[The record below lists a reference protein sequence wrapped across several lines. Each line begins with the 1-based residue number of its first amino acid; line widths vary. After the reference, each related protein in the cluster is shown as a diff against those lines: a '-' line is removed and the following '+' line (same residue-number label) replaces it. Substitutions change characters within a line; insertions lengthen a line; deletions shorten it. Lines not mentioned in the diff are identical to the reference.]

1 MPFRPTNQTMKP
13 HLTRRDFLK
22 LASALL
28 ALPLLERAPTLQP
41 ARPPQAQERP
51 NLIIILF
58 DALAAQ
64 NLSLYGYPRQTCP
77 NLERFASRA
86 SVYHNHHSAGN
97 FTTPSTASLFTG
109 VYPWTHRAFDL
120 DGLISRQV
128 QPHNLFSL
136 LGEHYFL
143 ATFSQNI
150 LADMLLSQFSQHLE
164 RQLGPDAFS
173 LVGRTFYNHLF
184 PRDRVHGLK
193 SYDQFLFKREEAHGS
208 LLLSIFND
216 LGTLIGERLQS
227 RKLADVHPYG
237 LPRLANTDL
246 YFLFEQVTQ
255 GVMDFLDSLPAP
267 FFAYLHL
274 MPPHEPYMPTRQ
286 FLGLFDDGWSPP
298 PIKPHRLAP
307 SVPQERLNQR
317 RQDYDEFIANLDH
330 EFGRLVDH
338 LEQGDLL
345 ENSYVIVTSDHGEL
359 FERGAHGHSTPLVFE
374 PVIRVPLVISAPGQR
389 QRQDIHALTSNV
401 DLLPS
406 LLRLAGLP
414 LPEWRQGEVL
424 PGLGGSETPG
434 RGVFVVE
441 AKKNAA
447 YAPLSKTTVALLK
460 GPYKLIH
467 YLGYSH
473 YRDEYEFYDL
483 ESDPQELSNLYPEHP
498 AAAELKAELDSQLEE
513 ANQPYLRQ

>member
-1 MPFRPTNQTMKP
+1 MKP

-22 LASALL
+22 LASSLSM
-28 ALPLLERAPTLQP
+28 LPLLDLATGFQP
-41 ARPPQAQERP
+41 ARPAQVQERP

-64 NLSLYGYPRQTCP
+64 NLSLYGYPRQTSP
-77 NLERFASRA
+77 NLERFADRA
-86 SVYHNHHSAGN
+86 IVYHNHHSAGN
-97 FTTPSTASLFTG
+97 FTTPSTASLFTST
-109 VYPWTHRAFDL
+109 YPWTHRAFDL

-136 LGEHYFL
+136 LSGHYYK

-150 LADMLLSQFSQHLE
+150 LADMLLSQFNQHLNH
-164 RQLGPDAFS
+164 QLGPDAFT
-173 LVGRTFYNHLF
+173 LAGRTFYNHLF
-184 PRDRVHGLK
+184 PRDAVYGLK

-216 LGTLIGERLQS
+216 LETLFGAHMHAKALV
-227 RKLADVHPYG
+227 DVHPYG

-255 GVMDFLDSLPAP
+255 GSIDLLSGLPAP

-274 MPPHEPYMPTRQ
+274 MPPHEPYMPTSQ
-286 FLGLFDDGWSPP
+286 FLGAFDDGWSPP
-298 PIKPHRLAP
+298 VKKKHRLAP
-307 SVPQERLNQR
+307 GVPEKRLNQR

-330 EFGRLVDH
+330 EFGRLIDH
-338 LEQGDLL
+338 LEGSGLL

-374 PVIRVPLVISAPGQR
+374 PVIRVPLIISAPGQLLR
-389 QRQDIHALTSNV
+389 RDIQALTSNV

-406 LLRLAGLP
+406 LLHAAGLP
-414 LPEWRQGEVL
+414 LPDWCEGQVL
-424 PGLGGSETPG
+424 PGLGGDGTSE
-434 RGVFVVE
+434 RSIFVVE
-441 AKKNAA
+441 AKKNPAH
-447 YAPLSKTTVALLK
+447 APLRKATVALLK

-467 YLGYSH
+467 YLGYRH

-483 ESDPQELSNLYPEHP
+483 ANDPQELTNLYPEHP
-498 AAAELKAELDSQLEE
+498 FAQELQVELDHKLEE
-513 ANQPYLRQ
+513 TNRPYLD